1 MSILS
6 FFSLLGGLAMFLYG
20 MTVMGDSL
28 QKISGGR
35 MKSILSHMTDTPLKR
50 IVLGTGVTAVIQ
62 SSSATT
68 VMVVGFVNSGIMNL
82 TQAIGVIMGANI
94 GTTVTSWILSLT
106 GIEGDSLIV
115 KLCKPDSFA
124 PLLAFIGVALI
135 LFSKKKQR
143 QDVGG
148 ALMGFA
154 ILMSGMSAMSAAVKP
169 LANVPEFTQLFTLF
183 ENPIMGVLVGAL
195 VTAVIQSSSASVGI
209 LQALCMTGSVSYL
222 SAIPIILGQNIGT
235 CVTALLSCIGA
246 SKNAK
251 RAAMVHLYFNIIGV
265 VVLGSL
271 FYLVQAFFPI
281 AMLSNPATPFG
292 IAVCHSGFNLLSTAM
307 LCGFQK
313 QLKHLACLTIPD
325 RKAEKAAA
333 TPLLDDRLLAT
344 PSIAI
349 AQSRNA
355 CATMAQA
362 ACEGMTLAL
371 GALTQ
376 YSEDACE
383 RIAQLEGEVDHLED
397 VIGTYL
403 LKISNKSLSDADN
416 QEVSIQLHCLSD
428 WERISDHSL
437 AIMRSVREMHDKQIS
452 FSDACVTELR
462 VLERAA
468 GDIVKL
474 TTQVFLSRD
483 VGCAAQ
489 VEPLEQVI
497 DALKQQLHAR
507 HVARLRAGDCTI
519 ELGFI
524 LNDILTALQRVS
536 DHCSNIAVAVI
547 QLHDSAFNTHA
558 YLNDVKLSGG
568 RSFSEA
574 FKRYESAFTLP
585 PEI

>member
-371 GALTQ
+371 GLLTQ

-483 VGCAAQ
+483 VECAAQ
-489 VEPLEQVI
+489 VEPL
-497 DALKQQLHAR
+497 
-507 HVARLRAGDCTI
+507 
-519 ELGFI
+519 
-524 LNDILTALQRVS
+524 
-536 DHCSNIAVAVI
+536 
-547 QLHDSAFNTHA
+547 
-558 YLNDVKLSGG
+558 
-568 RSFSEA
+568 
-574 FKRYESAFTLP
+574 
-585 PEI
+585 